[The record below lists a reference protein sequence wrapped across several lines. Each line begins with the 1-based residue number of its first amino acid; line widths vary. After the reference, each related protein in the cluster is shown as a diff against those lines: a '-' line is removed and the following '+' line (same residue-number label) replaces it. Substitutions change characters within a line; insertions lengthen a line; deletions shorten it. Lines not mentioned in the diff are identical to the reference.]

1 MNKFEANNLI
11 KKSDF
16 CTKRRNP
23 DGTTDRVISV
33 NGKSIAVINEAYTL
47 SPNKFYVYALGAG
60 EKVVDSLHKAFAL
73 CLDVF
78 IEAMAVNE
86 KAPVDDIAAASDSI
100 RDVVESSMPVG
111 ENVVTEEIHRFGNA
125 DDGRTH
131 KVFINIICPASDIE
145 RFKYAANLYVAM
157 HKNSHVVVKAGNPIF
172 STIDA
177 KMPGATYLGHQS
189 DLRDAK
195 WSISAIAADHDKGAV
210 ILNPGDLVVT
220 KDGDFSI
227 VELVREED
235 YSYKLDN
242 GHYVYWVY
250 SNGKVIGN
258 NGNDIDWQESKK
270 NW

>member
-16 CTKRRNP
+16 CIKRHNL
-23 DGTTDRVISV
+23 DGTTDREISV
-33 NGKSIAVINEAYTL
+33 NGKTIAVINQVGRT
-47 SPNKFYVYALGAG
+47 SGKVFYVHIQGRNHQIADNLNQ
-60 EKVVDSLHKAFAL
+60 AFAM
-73 CLDVF
+73 CLEVF
-78 IEAMAVNE
+78 IEAMAVKE

-100 RDVVESSMPVG
+100 RSVVESSMPVG

-157 HKNSHVVVKAGNPIF
+157 HKNSHVVVKAGNPVF

-210 ILNPGDLVVT
+210 ILKPGDLVVT

-242 GHYVYWVY
+242 GNYVYWVY

-258 NGNDIDWQESKK
+258 DGNDIDWQESKK

>member
-16 CTKRRNP
+16 CIKRYNL
-23 DGTTDRVISV
+23 DGTTDREISV
-33 NGKSIAVINEAYTL
+33 NGKTIAVINEVGRT
-47 SPNKFYVYALGAG
+47 SGKVFYVHIQGRSHQVAG
-60 EKVVDSLHKAFAL
+60 NLNQAFAM

-78 IEAMAVNE
+78 IDAMAVNE
-86 KAPVDDIAAASDSI
+86 KAPVYDEAEESKFIRAA
-100 RDVVESSMPVG
+100 VEASMPVS

-131 KVFINIICPASDIE
+131 KIFISIICPSSEIG
-145 RFKYAANLYVAM
+145 RFKYAAQLYVAM
-157 HKNSHVVVKAGNPIF
+157 HKNSHVVVKSGNTVF
-172 STIDA
+172 SAIDA
-177 KMPGATYLGHQS
+177 KMPGATYIGHQS

-210 ILNPGDLVVT
+210 ILKPGDLVVT

-242 GHYVYWVY
+242 GNYVYWVY

-258 NGNDIDWQESKK
+258 DGNDIDWQESKK

>member
-16 CTKRRNP
+16 CIKRHNL
-23 DGTTDRVISV
+23 DGTTDREIFV
-33 NGKSIAVINEAYTL
+33 NGKTIAVINEAYTL
-47 SPNKFYVYALGAG
+47 TPNKFYVHVLGAG
-60 EKVVDSLHKAFAL
+60 QKVVESLHKAFAL

-86 KAPVDDIAAASDSI
+86 KAPVDDIAEASDSI
-100 RDVVESSMPVG
+100 RAVVEDSIPVG
-111 ENVVTEEIHRFGNA
+111 EKVVTEEIHRFGNA

-131 KVFINIICPASDIE
+131 KIFISIICPVSDIG
-145 RFKYAANLYVAM
+145 RFKYAAQLYVAM
-157 HKNSHVVVKAGNPIF
+157 HKNSHVVVKAGDSIF

-177 KMPGATYLGHQS
+177 KMPGVTYLGHQS

-210 ILNPGDLVVT
+210 ILKPGDLVVT
-220 KDGDFSI
+220 KDGDISI

-242 GHYVYWVY
+242 GNYVYWVY
-250 SNGKVIGN
+250 SSGKVIGD
-258 NGNDIDWQESKK
+258 NGNDIDWKESKK